1 VARLLVGSLLT
12 ISATLCLAP
21 FERRRAAPP
30 HGAAAQIL
38 KRPVL
43 VNLQTNVPA
52 VPYEPGAR
60 PTGVNSLDSASGPKT
75 TSDHRSTVPSAG
87 GKAMARSP
95 SYIELENRLLAA
107 EAREKTLQQREGELE
122 RSNREIVRQLI
133 IADEKVNREEASTF
147 QEQAEMGRPRQE
159 NQPLR

>member
-1 VARLLVGSLLT
+1 
-12 ISATLCLAP
+12 
-21 FERRRAAPP
+21 
-30 HGAAAQIL
+30 
-38 KRPVL
+38 
-43 VNLQTNVPA
+43 
-52 VPYEPGAR
+52 
-60 PTGVNSLDSASGPKT
+60 
-75 TSDHRSTVPSAG
+75 
-87 GKAMARSP
+87 MARSP
-95 SYIELENRLLAA
+95 SYIDLENRLLAG

>member
-1 VARLLVGSLLT
+1 
-12 ISATLCLAP
+12 
-21 FERRRAAPP
+21 
-30 HGAAAQIL
+30 
-38 KRPVL
+38 
-43 VNLQTNVPA
+43 
-52 VPYEPGAR
+52 
-60 PTGVNSLDSASGPKT
+60 
-75 TSDHRSTVPSAG
+75 
-87 GKAMARSP
+87 MARSP

>member
-1 VARLLVGSLLT
+1 
-12 ISATLCLAP
+12 
-21 FERRRAAPP
+21 
-30 HGAAAQIL
+30 
-38 KRPVL
+38 
-43 VNLQTNVPA
+43 
-52 VPYEPGAR
+52 
-60 PTGVNSLDSASGPKT
+60 
-75 TSDHRSTVPSAG
+75 
-87 GKAMARSP
+87 MARSP
-95 SYIELENRLLAA
+95 SYIDLENRLLAA

>member
-1 VARLLVGSLLT
+1 
-12 ISATLCLAP
+12 
-21 FERRRAAPP
+21 
-30 HGAAAQIL
+30 
-38 KRPVL
+38 
-43 VNLQTNVPA
+43 VPA

-75 TSDHRSTVPSAG
+75 TSDHRSTVPFAG

-95 SYIELENRLLAA
+95 SYIDLENRLLAA